1 MPVNTSEHR
10 KAAPSAEELLVNL
23 AKASMPAD
31 PHTEE
36 AVLSC
41 AIQAPGWAAK
51 HAPNIPVG
59 AFATEAHRYIWEAV
73 SALLVDDTPVDVH
86 TVCLRLKAMG
96 KLEAAGGHAKVTE
109 IATAVMGAYN
119 ADAYLRP
126 LVDMHIQRQH
136 ILAHARSLDLL
147 MRTQVSEEQALADAV
162 EANRQAVEDAGR
174 VSGRRLA
181 RLTMGQAIEATMT
194 EIQDRVQRG
203 GALPG
208 WPTGFSSVDERTG
221 GLQKGRVT
229 IFAGLPSD
237 GKSAIMQ
244 NCARNALMAGAR
256 VGWYSLE
263 MPIPEQTLRILAE
276 HSGVDSGDL
285 YKGILSRAQQ
295 DMLMRAV
302 RELRDKGAVLV
313 DTENATSADILADV
327 ERSDFDVVVIDYLQL
342 LEPGEIRKGAT
353 REEVISSVSRKIKA
367 VARRTGCHILS
378 ASQLNDQGRL
388 RESRAIGQD
397 ADAVFLVNKC
407 PMERKEGRA
416 ADADEAVEFDDA
428 RRLLWCEKNRGG
440 KRHWELPLWFFG
452 STFTF
457 KEVVASDNDT

>member
-1 MPVNTSEHR
+1 MLVND
-10 KAAPSAEELLVNL
+10 APKPQQGKSAEDILAELSK
-23 AKASMPAD
+23 AKMPSDAE
-31 PHTEE
+31 TEI

-51 HAPNIPVG
+51 HAPNIPIG
-59 AFATEAHRYIWEAV
+59 AFSKDAHRHIWGAI
-73 SALLVDDTPVDVH
+73 SFLLIQDTPVDVH
-86 TVCLRLKAMG
+86 TVCHRLKDIG
-96 KLEAAGGHAKVTE
+96 KLDLAGGYSNVTD
-109 IATAVMGAYN
+109 IAVTVLGAYN

-136 ILAHARSLDLL
+136 ILAHARSLELL
-147 MRTQVSEEQALADAV
+147 LRTQVSEATALADAV
-162 EANRQAVEDAGR
+162 EANKQAVEDAGK
-174 VSGRRLA
+174 VSGRSLA
-181 RLTMGQAIEATMT
+181 RLTMSQAIDATVN
-194 EIQDRVQRG
+194 EINERVQRG

-208 WPTGFSSVDERTG
+208 WPSGFPSMDQRTG

-244 NCARNALMAGAR
+244 NCARNALMAGAK

-276 HSGVDSGDL
+276 QSGVDNGDL
-285 YKGILSRAQQ
+285 YSGLLSRAQQ
-295 DMLMRAV
+295 DLLTRAV
-302 RELRDKGAVLV
+302 RELRDKGAVMV
-313 DTENATSADILADV
+313 DTENATSADILADI
-327 ERSDFDVVVIDYLQL
+327 ERSGFDVAVIDYLQL
-342 LEPGEIRKGAT
+342 LEPGDVRKGAS
-353 REEVISSVSRKIKA
+353 REEVISSISRRIKA

-397 ADAVFLVNKC
+397 ADSVYLVNKC
-407 PMERKEGRA
+407 PMERKDGKA
-416 ADADEAVEFDDA
+416 TDADDQLEFDDA

-457 KEVVASDNDT
+457 KEIQTADGM